1 MRRYAA
7 IASVLASAAAFGLPP
22 ASAGSFSISPLR
34 AELSQQ
40 ATTTAI
46 TVRNEDSAPVIV
58 QAAAWAW
65 SQPGGEDHLEATK
78 DLLVSPAVFTLPPKG
93 SQLVRVALRRD
104 ADPRRELSYRL
115 TLQEVPAQAAPDFTG
130 LTVSLKL
137 SMPVFVTALS
147 PSPADLAWTAARGSE
162 GGLVL
167 GATNSGETHA
177 KILNV
182 TLTPQGSDA
191 PTLQQSVASYVLP
204 GASRSWTVGKES
216 ENNKNV
222 SPAIADRYRLK
233 ATTERGA
240 SDAELTV
247 GR

>member
-40 ATTTAI
+40 SRTAAI
-46 TVRNEDSAPVIV
+46 TVRNEDAAPVIV
-58 QAAAWAW
+58 QAQAWAW

-130 LTVSLKL
+130 LTVALKMSL
-137 SMPVFVTALS
+137 PVFVAALS
-147 PSPADLAWTAARGSE
+147 PSPAELTWTATRGPE

-167 GATNSGETHA
+167 AATNVGETHA
-177 KILNV
+177 KVLGF
-182 TLTPQGSDA
+182 TLTPADPGA
-191 PTLQQSVASYVLP
+191 ATLNQQVASYVLP
-204 GASRSWTVGKES
+204 GVTRSWAIQN
-216 ENNKNV
+216 ENDKNNT
-222 SPAIADRYRLK
+222 AIADRYRLK
-233 ATTERGA
+233 ANTERGA
-240 SDAELTV
+240 VDAELSV